1 MLAYNVIRSLYNETY
16 AILEVT
22 ATPGQ
27 YKSLPRDFDNKYQL
41 TYGLE
46 SSPHLPKRCPPSPPR
61 RQSSRDA
68 SNSSVVGGTAVGD
81 VVIDCSGPVPTATC
95 DDHHLHQH
103 HHQHH
108 HLLHHASPPPPAPTP
123 ASSTPPQL
131 NRPPPSMSRSWGSVS
146 VSVNEEHEL
155 IATLA
160 LQHRNGSDASFK
172 VCCCESSQTC
182 FNAIIFLLHW
192 KHFWKNA

>member
-1 MLAYNVIRSLYNETY
+1 MNLERKENNENLFLS
-16 AILEVT
+16 IQVV

-27 YKSLPRDFDNKYQL
+27 FKSLPRDFVDNKYQL

-46 SSPHLPKRCPPSPPR
+46 SSPNLSKRRPPSPPR
-61 RQSSRDA
+61 RQSSRDMGT
-68 SNSSVVGGTAVGD
+68 NVGGGNNVGD

-95 DDHHLHQH
+95 DDHHLHH
-103 HHQHH
+103 HHH
-108 HLLHHASPPPPAPTP
+108 PPPPAPAAP
-123 ASSTPPQL
+123 PSTPPQL
-131 NRPPPSMSRSWGSVS
+131 SRPPSSMSRSWGSVS

-172 VCCCESSQTC
+172 VSLQ
-182 FNAIIFLLHW
+182 FPQLIINFRLLFHILIFFLTNISKKL
-192 KHFWKNA
+192 